1 MRDKVNNDE
10 MTLKQLT
17 TISEKERYRIIGKLK
32 LPQNIARALNEITDD
47 TVRRKTFNFIAKQF
61 KGNCKG
67 LLEIIAMLDFP
78 ITIPPNMLIFTL
90 NNLNVLDLDFLINLK
105 NKIENHSQV
114 KFKINE
120 DDDSRNIEYSFG
132 EISAIVAKIE
142 ELTAGI
148 PKEMDEANKFYTIY
162 SRVTKMITY
171 DHMCIKRS
179 KDAKERLKYSK
190 TYTYRD
196 HEYHKKEIRKDAAG
210 LYGGLVD
217 GKAICAGYA
226 LILCQALRYVGM
238 KSQYVSGYKPGAEAG
253 HAWTQ
258 VQIDGEWY
266 NADPTWDSEYI
277 QMFKEYRYM
286 LQSDQEFEK
295 THGEFYIV
303 RNKNYRQCKSDFDYN
318 KIQGNCPVKKQVGKV
333 I

>member
-1 MRDKVNNDE
+1 VRDKENNDE
-10 MTLKQLT
+10 ITLEQLT
-17 TISEKERYRIIGKLK
+17 TITEQERYKIIGKLK
-32 LPQNIARALNEITDD
+32 SPQNIAYALNEITDD
-47 TVRRKTFNFIAKQF
+47 TIRRKTFNYISKQF

-67 LLEIIAMLDFP
+67 LLEIITMLDFP
-78 ITIPPNMLIFTL
+78 VTIPSNMLIFTL
-90 NNLNVLDLDFLINLK
+90 NNLNVLNLDFLINLK

-120 DDDSRNIEYSFG
+120 DDDSRNIEYSFS
-132 EISAIVAKIE
+132 EISAIIAKIE
-142 ELTAGI
+142 ELTVDI

-162 SRVTKMITY
+162 SRVTKMMTY
-171 DHMCIKRS
+171 DHKCVNEYDKVKKR
-179 KDAKERLKYSK
+179 KCDKR
-190 TYTYRD
+190 YTYRD
-196 HEYHKKEIRKDAAG
+196 KKIQKEEIRRNAAG

-217 GKAICAGYA
+217 GKSICAGYA

-238 KSQYVSGYKPGAEAG
+238 KSQYVSGYKPGAEYG

-266 NADPTWDSEYI
+266 NTDPTWDSEYI
-277 QMFKEYRYM
+277 QIFKQYRYM
-286 LQSDQEFEK
+286 LQSDEEFEK
-295 THGEFYIV
+295 THSEYYIV
-303 RNKNYRQCKSDFDYN
+303 KNKNYRQCKRDFDYN